1 MWKMLNNVIEMFV
14 YSAVYIVIALVSL
27 KIFGA
32 ALTSEFEK
40 KISDDSNLSLSVICA
55 GLLIGLSLLLA
66 SVVR

>member
-14 YSAVYIVIALVSL
+14 YSAIYIVIALVSL

-40 KISDDSNLSLSVICA
+40 KISDDSNVSLSVICA

>member
-1 MWKMLNNVIEMFV
+1 MLNNVIEMFV
-14 YSAVYIVIALVSL
+14 YSAIYIVIALVSI

-66 SVVR
+66 SAIR

>member
-14 YSAVYIVIALVSL
+14 YSAIYIVIALVSI

>member
-14 YSAVYIVIALVSL
+14 YRAIYIVIALVSI

-66 SVVR
+66 SVIR

>member
-1 MWKMLNNVIEMFV
+1 MLNNVIEMFV
-14 YSAVYIVIALVSL
+14 YSAIYIVIALVSI

>member
-1 MWKMLNNVIEMFV
+1 MWKMLNNVIEMFF
-14 YSAVYIVIALVSL
+14 YSAIYIFIALVSL

-40 KISDDSNLSLSVICA
+40 KISDDSNVSLSVICA